1 MDTHDNLNKTICR
14 YSLSKQTE
22 LIPYKAVYKEG
33 IPITVITLPEVS
45 LEMLSLKVLLPYEN
59 TF

>member
-1 MDTHDNLNKTICR
+1 MIILTKQFVATHYLK
-14 YSLSKQTE
+14 SKQTE

-59 TF
+59 IF